1 MWWAGTPCRLGRLVA
16 GRRAP
21 RPRGAAA
28 WRGARPEVDLWILI
42 DPAGRRDRAEPQASR
57 PVWFGGWRDTP
68 VYWRD
73 HLPLEV
79 HLSGPAI
86 VEQMDTTIVV
96 DPGCTVTSDRDGNLM
111 VEVGDD

>member
-1 MWWAGTPCRLGRLVA
+1 MGTGFGCLEWYRTDGGDGQQNGAHRRSEFGHRL
-16 GRRAP
+16 
-21 RPRGAAA
+21 
-28 WRGARPEVDLWILI
+28 
-42 DPAGRRDRAEPQASR
+42 
-57 PVWFGGWRDTP
+57 WFGGWRDTP